1 MANVVGQLVELPH
14 TPEGQAGPSAS
25 PNAAGVV
32 VELLRVAQEEVDEQ
46 EDHEEGR
53 YQQVAERHTPAHH

>member
-1 MANVVGQLVELPH
+1 VANVVGQLVELPH
-14 TPEGQAGPSAS
+14 APEGQAGPAAS

-32 VELLRVAQEEVDEQ
+32 VELLSVTQEEVDEQ

-53 YQQVAERHTPAHH
+53 YQQVAERHAPAHH

>member
-14 TPEGQAGPSAS
+14 TPEGQAGPAAS

-32 VELLRVAQEEVDEQ
+32 VKLLSITQEEVDEQ
-46 EDHEEGR
+46 EDHQEGR
-53 YQQVAERHTPAHH
+53 YQQVAERHAPAHH

>member
-1 MANVVGQLVELPH
+1 MANVVRQFIELPH
-14 TPEGQAGPSAS
+14 APEGQAGPAAS

-32 VELLRVAQEEVDEQ
+32 VELLSIAQEEVDEQ

-53 YQQVAERHTPAHH
+53 HQQVTERHAPARH